1 MNNYQIEDRKRKRSL
16 LIVEG
21 EREKDELFN
30 LIFQCFPELDIDI
43 NDIWVYGTNIYKL
56 YNNIVEYYGED
67 WIEQDIDL
75 PLIISRKENMEQV
88 RYKVNFNNIILV
100 FDYERQ
106 DPNFSA
112 KNIEEMQD
120 YFKDSTDIGKLYL
133 NYPMLESYK
142 HLKSLSDE
150 EYLERKMEVSSLKK
164 GRYKQEVNEQSKI
177 REILN
182 LSNKIEKV
190 FANKDLTID
199 KDKVKDC
206 CNKILNISSDEKL
219 EEELENI
226 LHIIGNAEEE
236 RNLKLNLKDKII
248 KAGYIQE
255 KITYWDYI
263 RKIFQKIIY
272 FNICKAYKIQEEKD
286 EEDLKA
292 KFNKIELLKILK
304 NQNKVS
310 ADKNEGF
317 IWVLNTCIF
326 LIPDYNFNLLGK

>member
-56 YNNIVEYYGED
+56 YNNIVEYYDED

-88 RYKVNFNNIILV
+88 RYKVDFNNIILV

-106 DPNFSA
+106 DPNFSK
-112 KNIEEMQD
+112 KNIEEMQN
-120 YFKDSTDIGKLYL
+120 YFKDSTDVGKLYL

-142 HLKSLSDE
+142 HLKSLSDG
-150 EYLERKMEVSSLKK
+150 EYLERKIEVSLLKK
-164 GRYKQEVNEQSKI
+164 GRYKQRVNEESEI
-177 REILN
+177 RKILN
-182 LSNKIEKV
+182 FSNEIEKV
-190 FANKDLTID
+190 FARKGLTID

-206 CNKILNISSDEKL
+206 CNKILNISSDDKL

-236 RNLKLNLKDKII
+236 RKLKFNLKDKII
-248 KAGYIQE
+248 KAEYIQK
-255 KITYWDYI
+255 KITYWDHI
-263 RKIFQKIIY
+263 RKNFQEIIY

-292 KFNKIELLKILK
+292 KFNKIELLKILET
-304 NQNKVS
+304 QNKVS
-310 ADKNEGF
+310 LNKKDGF
-317 IWVLNTCIF
+317 IWVLNTCVF
-326 LIPDYNFNLLGK
+326 LIPDYNFDLIK

>member
-43 NDIWVYGTNIYKL
+43 NDIWIYGTNIYKL
-56 YNNIVEYYGED
+56 YNNIEEYYGED

-75 PLIISRKENMEQV
+75 PLIISRKEKMEQV
-88 RYKVNFNNIILV
+88 RYKVDFNNIILV

-106 DPNFSA
+106 DPNFSE
-112 KNIEEMQD
+112 KNIEEMQN

-142 HLKSLSDE
+142 HLKSLSDA
-150 EYLERKMEVSSLKK
+150 EYLERKMEVSSLKH
-164 GRYKQEVNEQSKI
+164 GRYKQQVNKESKI
-177 REILN
+177 GGVLA

-190 FANKDLTID
+190 FTKKDLTID

-219 EEELENI
+219 EAELENI

-236 RNLKLNLKDKII
+236 RNLKFQLTNMII
-248 KAGYIQE
+248 KAGYIQK
-255 KITYWDYI
+255 KITYRDCI

-286 EEDLKA
+286 EEDLES
-292 KFNKIELLKILK
+292 KFNKIELLKLLEI
-304 NQNKVS
+304 QNKVS
-310 ADKNEGF
+310 LNKKDGF
-317 IWVLNTCIF
+317 IWVLSTCVF
-326 LIPDYNFNLLGK
+326 LIPDYNFDLIK